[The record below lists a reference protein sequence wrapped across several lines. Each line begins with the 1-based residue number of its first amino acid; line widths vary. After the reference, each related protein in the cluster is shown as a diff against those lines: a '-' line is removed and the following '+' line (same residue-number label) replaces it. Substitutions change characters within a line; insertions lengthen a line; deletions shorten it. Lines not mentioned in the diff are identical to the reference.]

1 MTRDELL
8 ACLRSIEWSDIE
20 FKEAAWAVPKD
31 ALSTVSAFAN
41 TAGGHLVFGVKQA
54 NGMFAVTGVTDADRV
69 QNDFLGQ
76 VRDVNKVSIRLP
88 INGTV
93 HQLPEGTVLAFYIP
107 EATRQQ
113 KPVYLDGNPKK
124 AHVRRGGRDDTCT
137 GDELLRFIRD
147 ASNIRFDAEPLDV
160 DTSRCFDEATVR
172 WYRARFATS
181 NPGRDTA
188 ADDTA
193 FLRNWGFLVEQ
204 GGVLRPTRAAILVL
218 GSGEYVRQVLPR
230 MAVDVQLYRNAS
242 AEYDSAIRWA
252 DRITVEDNLI
262 KAWQTIVEF
271 YFRHSERPF
280 GVDAATMRRDDD
292 PPDYISFREAAI
304 NLLIHQ
310 DFGDTTRVPV
320 IRFFRDQT
328 EFFNPGDAF
337 ASREQLLD
345 PGDKEV
351 RNPSIVSAFRRIGLS
366 DQGGTGVRAIFD
378 GWRKLGYL
386 PPEIENHKAEKS
398 FRLRLRKE
406 KLITEAQ
413 LLAQAK
419 LGAHLSAQEADVFA
433 YLTRKGQIDLTDVKA
448 LTGLSG
454 ADARQLAQRLTVQA
468 LLVAQGGSDNVFV
481 LAEHLRAR
489 FLPVAP
495 EQAANSEENQRFGS
509 ETAATDATAQ
519 ATDQATAQAA
529 SGRAQLVQSLVQ
541 LSAIQWQIV
550 AFADAPRSITELM
563 GRTGHKQRAFFK
575 RQHLEPLLA
584 GGILKMTVPDKP
596 TSPAQRYVLTE
607 AGVKLKQLHEQQ
619 QAAGQPENEDHGH

>member
-8 ACLRSIEWSDIE
+8 ACLQSIEWSDIE
-20 FKEAAWAVPKD
+20 FKEASWAVPKD

-54 NGMFAVTGVTDADRV
+54 NGLFAVTGVTDADKV

-147 ASNIRFDAEPLDV
+147 ASNTRYDAEPLDV

-172 WYRARFATS
+172 WYRTRFAAS
-181 NPGRDTA
+181 NPGRDIA

-242 AEYDSAIRWA
+242 ADYDSAVRWA

-262 KAWQTIVEF
+262 KAWQSIVEF

-280 GVDAATMRRDDD
+280 AVDASTLRRDDD
-292 PPDYISFREAAI
+292 PPDYISFREATI

-310 DFGDTTRVPV
+310 DFGDTSRVPV

-351 RNPSIVSAFRRIGLS
+351 RNPSIVNAFRRIGLS

-398 FRLRLRKE
+398 VRLRLRKE

-413 LLAQAK
+413 VLAQAS

-433 YLTRKGQIDLTDVKA
+433 YLTRKGQIDVTDVKA

-454 ADARQLAQRLTVQA
+454 AEARQLVQRLTVQA
-468 LLVAQGGSDNVFV
+468 LLVAQGESGNLFS
-481 LAEHLRAR
+481 LAEHLRSR
-489 FLPVAP
+489 FLTNASDSPI
-495 EQAANSEENQRFGS
+495 ENQDVAVGS
-509 ETAATDATAQ
+509 SDGQRTEQ
-519 ATDQATAQAA
+519 ATDQVDLGAGELDR
-529 SGRAQLVQSLVQ
+529 SLDRLSDVQRTL
-541 LSAIQWQIV
+541 IG
-550 AFADAPRSITELM
+550 FADVPRSMAELM
-563 GRTGHKQRAFFK
+563 AHAGFSHRPHFVTTHI
-575 RQHLEPLLA
+575 EPLLA
-584 GGILKMTVPDKP
+584 GGVLRLTLPEKP
-596 TSPAQRYVLTE
+596 RSPKQRYVLTE
-607 AGVKLKQLHEQQ
+607 AGVKLKLLHDQTACPTE
-619 QAAGQPENEDHGH
+619 EDNGH

>member
-1 MTRDELL
+1 MTRDDLL
-8 ACLRSIEWSDIE
+8 AALQSIEWNDIE

-41 TAGGHLVFGVKQA
+41 TEGGHLVFGVKQA
-54 NGMFAVTGVTDADRV
+54 NGTFTVTGVTDADKI

-76 VRDVNKVSIRLP
+76 VRDSNKVSVFLP
-88 INGTV
+88 IGGTV
-93 HQLPEGTVLAFYIP
+93 HDLTEGTVLAFYIP
-107 EATRQQ
+107 EAERHQ

-124 AHVRRGGRDDTCT
+124 AHIRRGGRDDTCT

-147 ASNIRFDAEPLDV
+147 ASNIRYDAETLDL
-160 DTSRCFDEATVR
+160 DIGRCFDETSVR
-172 WYRARFATS
+172 WYRARFAAS
-181 NPGRDTA
+181 NPGKDTA
-188 ADDTA
+188 ADDTT

-230 MAVDVQLYRNAS
+230 MVTDVQLYRNAS
-242 AEYDSAIRWA
+242 AEYDSTVRWA
-252 DRITVEDNLI
+252 DRLSVEDNLI
-262 KAWQTIVEF
+262 KAWQAIVEF

-280 GVDAATMRRDDD
+280 AVDAATLRRDDD

-320 IRFFRDQT
+320 IRFFHDQT

-351 RNPSIVSAFRRIGLS
+351 RNPSIVNAFRRIGLS

-386 PPEIENHKAEKS
+386 PPEIENHRAEKS

-413 LLAQAK
+413 LLAQAS
-419 LGAHLSAQEADVFA
+419 LGAHLSEHEAAVFA
-433 YLTRKGQIDLTDVKA
+433 FLLRSGQVDVADIKA
-448 LTGLSG
+448 LTGLTG
-454 ADARQLAQRLTVQA
+454 AQALDLAQRLTVQVLTEPLGEA
-468 LLVAQGGSDNVFV
+468 AHTWRLVP
-481 LAEHLRAR
+481 HLRTR
-489 FLPVAP
+489 FAT
-495 EQAANSEENQRFGS
+495 EAAKTATQDQPSDEETG
-509 ETAATDATAQ
+509 AAD
-519 ATDQATAQAA
+519 ATDQVTEQVAAEQARLDR
-529 SGRAQLVQSLVQ
+529 SLDRLTEVQWRI
-541 LSAIQWQIV
+541 A
-550 AFADAPRSITELM
+550 AYADVPRSLAELM
-563 GRTGHKQRAFFK
+563 VHAGYRQRPHFVAT
-575 RQHLEPLLA
+575 HMEPLLT
-584 GGILKMTVPDKP
+584 GGVLRPTIPDKP
-596 TSPAQRYVLTE
+596 RSPRQRYVLTE
-607 AGVKLKQLHEQQ
+607 TGIQLKLLREQ
-619 QAAGQPENEDHGH
+619 ALAKPDEEDGY

>member
-8 ACLRSIEWSDIE
+8 ARLQSIEWSDIE
-20 FKEAAWAVPKD
+20 FKEAAWAVPKS
-31 ALSTVSAFAN
+31 ALETISAFAN
-41 TAGGHLVFGVKQA
+41 TTGGHLVFGVKQA
-54 NGMFAVTGVTDADRV
+54 NGTFTVTGVTNADEV
-69 QNDFLGQ
+69 QNTFLGW
-76 VRDVNKVSIRLP
+76 VRDQNKISVFLP
-88 INGTV
+88 INGSV
-93 HQLPEGTVLAFYIP
+93 HALAEGTVLAFYVP
-107 EATRQQ
+107 EAQRNE
-113 KPVYLDGNPKK
+113 KPVFIDRTPHK
-124 AHVRRGGRDDTCT
+124 AFIRRGGRDDTCT

-147 ASNIRFDAEPLDV
+147 ASNTRYDAEPLDV
-160 DTSRCFDEATVR
+160 DTSRCFDDATVR
-172 WYRARFATS
+172 WYRTRFAAS

-230 MAVDVQLYRNAS
+230 MAVDVQFYRNAS
-242 AEYDSAIRWA
+242 ADYDSAVRWA
-252 DRITVEDNLI
+252 DRLSVEDNLI

-280 GVDAATMRRDDD
+280 GVDAATLRRDDD

-320 IRFFRDQT
+320 IRFFHDQT

-351 RNPSIVSAFRRIGLS
+351 RNPGIVNAFRRIGLS

-378 GWRKLGYL
+378 GWRRLGYL

-406 KLITEAQ
+406 KLITESQ
-413 LLAQAK
+413 LLAQAR
-419 LGAHLSAQEADVFA
+419 LGAHLTAQEADVFA

-454 ADARQLAQRLTVQA
+454 ADARQLVQRLTVQA
-468 LLVAQGGSDNVFV
+468 LLVAQGETGNLFG

-489 FLPVAP
+489 FLPAAP
-495 EQAANSEENQRFGS
+495 GQAENIEENHTHSSESAAGDATEQATEQVV
-509 ETAATDATAQ
+509 
-519 ATDQATAQAA
+519 
-529 SGRAQLVQSLVQ
+529 SGQAQLVHLLVQ
-541 LSAIQWQIV
+541 LSTIQWQIV
-550 AFADAPRSITELM
+550 AFADVPRSITELT
-563 GRTGHKQRAFFK
+563 GHTGHKQRAFFK
-575 RQHLEPLLA
+575 RQHLESLLA
-584 GGILKMTVPDKP
+584 GGILQMTVPNKP

-607 AGVKLKQLHEQQ
+607 VGVKLKQLREQQ
-619 QAAGQPENEDHGH
+619 QAAGQPENENHGH

>member
-1 MTRDELL
+1 MPEVTRDELL
-8 ACLRSIEWSDIE
+8 ARLQSIEWSDIE
-20 FKEAAWAVPKD
+20 FKEASWAAPRD
-31 ALSTVSAFAN
+31 ALETVSAFAN
-41 TAGGHLVFGVKQA
+41 TAGGHLVFGVKQS
-54 NGMFAVTGVTDADRV
+54 NGSFTVTGVTNADEV
-69 QNDFLGQ
+69 QNTFLGW
-76 VRDVNKVSIRLP
+76 VRDQNKISVFLP
-88 INGTV
+88 INGSV
-93 HQLPEGTVLAFYIP
+93 HALAEGTVLAFYVP
-107 EATRQQ
+107 EAQRNE
-113 KPVYLDGNPKK
+113 KPVYLDRNPRK
-124 AHVRRGGRDDTCT
+124 AHIRRGGRDDTCT

-147 ASNIRFDAEPLDV
+147 ASNTRYDAEPLDV

-172 WYRARFATS
+172 WYRTRFAAS

-242 AEYDSAIRWA
+242 ADYDSAVRWA

-262 KAWQTIVEF
+262 KAWQSIVEF

-280 GVDAATMRRDDD
+280 AVDASTLRRDDD

-310 DFGDTTRVPV
+310 DFGDTSRVPV

-351 RNPSIVSAFRRIGLS
+351 RNPSIVNAFRRIGLS

-413 LLAQAK
+413 VLAQAS
-419 LGAHLSAQEADVFA
+419 LGAHLSVQEADVFA

-454 ADARQLAQRLTVQA
+454 AEARQLVQRLTVQA
-468 LLVAQGGSDNVFV
+468 LLVAQGESGNLFS
-481 LAEHLRAR
+481 LAEHLRSR
-489 FLPVAP
+489 FLTNATDSPI
-495 EQAANSEENQRFGS
+495 ENQDVAVGS
-509 ETAATDATAQ
+509 SDGQRTEQ
-519 ATDQATAQAA
+519 ATDQVGLGAGELDR
-529 SGRAQLVQSLVQ
+529 SLDRLSDVQRTL
-541 LSAIQWQIV
+541 IG
-550 AFADAPRSITELM
+550 FADVPRSMAELM
-563 GRTGHKQRAFFK
+563 AHAGFSHRPHFVSTHI
-575 RQHLEPLLA
+575 EPLLA
-584 GGILKMTVPDKP
+584 GGVLRLTLPEKP
-596 TSPAQRYVLTE
+596 RSPKQRYVLTE
-607 AGVKLKQLHEQQ
+607 AGVKLKLLHDQVACPME
-619 QAAGQPENEDHGH
+619 EDNGH

>member
-8 ACLRSIEWSDIE
+8 AKLQSIEWSDIE
-20 FKEAAWAVPKD
+20 FKEAAWAAPKD
-31 ALSTVSAFAN
+31 SLETVSAFAN
-41 TAGGHLVFGVKQA
+41 TTGGHLVFGVKQA
-54 NGMFAVTGVTDADRV
+54 NGAFNITGVVNADEV
-69 QNDFLGQ
+69 QNTFLGW
-76 VRDVNKVSIRLP
+76 VRDQNKISVFLP
-88 INGTV
+88 INGAV
-93 HQLPEGTVLAFYIP
+93 HALAEGTVLAFYVP
-107 EATRQQ
+107 EAKRNE
-113 KPVYLDGNPKK
+113 KPVFIDRAPHK
-124 AHVRRGGRDDTCT
+124 AYIRRGGRDDPCT
-137 GDELLRFIRD
+137 RDELLRFIRD
-147 ASNIRFDAEPLDV
+147 ASNTRYDAEPLDV
-160 DTSRCFDEATVR
+160 DTSRCFDDTSVR
-172 WYRARFATS
+172 WYRARFAAS
-181 NPGRDTA
+181 NPGKDTA
-188 ADDTA
+188 ADDTS

-204 GGVLRPTRAAILVL
+204 GGVLRPTRAAILVM

-230 MAVDVQLYRNAS
+230 MVADVQLYRNAS
-242 AEYDSAIRWA
+242 AKYDSAVRWA
-252 DRITVEDNLI
+252 DRLTVEDNLI
-262 KAWQTIVEF
+262 KAWQAIVEF

-280 GVDAATMRRDDD
+280 SVDAATLRRDDD

-351 RNPSIVSAFRRIGLS
+351 RNPSIVSAFRRIGMS

-378 GWRKLGYL
+378 GWRRLGYL
-386 PPEIENHKAEKS
+386 PPEIENRKADKS

-413 LLAQAK
+413 VLAQAS

-454 ADARQLAQRLTVQA
+454 TDARQLVQRLTVQT
-468 LLVAQGGSDNVFV
+468 LLVAQGETGNLFG

-489 FLPVAP
+489 FLPLGP
-495 EQAANSEENQRFGS
+495 EQAEIVEENQSSAS
-509 ETAATDATAQ
+509 ETGATGATAQ
-519 ATDQATAQAA
+519 ATEQVA
-529 SGRAQLVQSLVQ
+529 SGQTQLVQSLVQ
-541 LSAIQWQIV
+541 LSAIQWQVV
-550 AFADAPRSITELM
+550 AFADVPRSITELT

-584 GGILKMTVPDKP
+584 GGILRMTVPDKP

-607 AGVKLKQLHEQQ
+607 TGVKLKRLHEQQ
-619 QAAGQPENEDHGH
+619 AAGPAEENE

>member
-1 MTRDELL
+1 MTRDELITRL
-8 ACLRSIEWSDIE
+8 QSIEWSDIE

-54 NGMFAVTGVTDADRV
+54 NGTFTVTGVTDADKM

-76 VRDVNKVSIRLP
+76 VRDTNKVSIRLP

-93 HQLPEGTVLAFYIP
+93 HQLPEGIVLAFYIP
-107 EATRQQ
+107 EASRQE

-147 ASNIRFDAEPLDV
+147 ASGTRFDAEPLDV
-160 DTSRCFDEATVR
+160 DISRCFDEATVR
-172 WYRARFATS
+172 WYRARFAVS
-181 NPGRDTA
+181 NPGKDTA
-188 ADDTA
+188 VDDTV

-230 MAVDVQLYRNAS
+230 MAVDVQFYRNAS
-242 AEYDSAIRWA
+242 AEYDSAVRWA
-252 DRITVEDNLI
+252 DRLTVEDNLI
-262 KAWQTIVEF
+262 KAWQAIVEF

-280 GVDAATMRRDDD
+280 AVDASTLRRDDD
-292 PPDYISFREAAI
+292 PPDYISFRESAI

-337 ASREQLLD
+337 ATREQLLD
-345 PGDKEV
+345 PGDKDV
-351 RNPSIVSAFRRIGLS
+351 RNPSIVNAFRRIGLS

-378 GWRKLGYL
+378 GWRRLGYL

-413 LLAQAK
+413 LLAQAN
-419 LGAHLSAQEADVFA
+419 LGVHLSAQEADVFA

-454 ADARQLAQRLTVQA
+454 SDARQLVQRLTVQA
-468 LLVAQGGSDNVFV
+468 LLVAQGETGNLFS
-481 LAEHLRAR
+481 LAEHLRTR
-489 FLPVAP
+489 FLPETP
-495 EQAANSEENQRFGS
+495 DKTEISEENQHPGA
-509 ETAATDATAQ
+509 EVAATGTTVQ
-519 ATDQATAQAA
+519 AIDQATAQAA
-529 SGRAQLVQSLVQ
+529 SGQTKLVQSLVQ
-541 LSAIQWQIV
+541 LSAIQWQVV
-550 AFADAPRSITELM
+550 AFTDAPRSITELLSHV
-563 GRTGHKQRAFFK
+563 GLKQRAHFK
-575 RQHLEPLLA
+575 SQHLDALLA
-584 GGILKMTVPDKP
+584 GGILRMTVPDKP
-596 TSPAQRYVLTE
+596 TSPVQRYVLTE
-607 AGVKLKQLHEQQ
+607 AGIQLKLLHEQQ
-619 QAAGQPENEDHGH
+619 EAAP

>member
-1 MTRDELL
+1 MPEAMTRDDLL
-8 ACLRSIEWSDIE
+8 AALKSIEWNDIE

-41 TAGGHLVFGVKQA
+41 TEGGHLVFGVKQA
-54 NGMFAVTGVTDADRV
+54 NGKFAIAGVTDADKM

-76 VRDVNKVSIRLP
+76 VRDSNKVSVFLP

-93 HQLPEGTVLAFYIP
+93 HDLADGTVLAFYIP
-107 EATRQQ
+107 EAERHQ

-124 AHVRRGGRDDTCT
+124 AHIRRGGRDDTCT

-147 ASNIRFDAEPLDV
+147 ASNIRYDAEPLDIDV
-160 DTSRCFDEATVR
+160 TRCFDEHSVR
-172 WYRARFATS
+172 WYRSHFAAS

-193 FLRNWGFLVEQ
+193 FQRNWGFLVEQ

-230 MAVDVQLYRNAS
+230 MVTDVQLYRNARI
-242 AEYDSAIRWA
+242 EYDSTVRWA
-252 DRITVEDNLI
+252 DRLTVEDNLI
-262 KAWQTIVEF
+262 KAWQAIVEF

-280 GVDAATMRRDDD
+280 AVDAATLRRDDD

-351 RNPSIVSAFRRIGLS
+351 RNPSIVNAFRRIGLS

-386 PPEIENHKAEKS
+386 PPEIENHRAEKS

-413 LLAQAK
+413 LLAQAS
-419 LGAHLSAQEADVFA
+419 LGVHLSEHEAAVFA
-433 YLTRKGQIDLTDVKA
+433 FQHLRHSGSRQCRCCRHRQAQSGSDRGNTWRA
-448 LTGLSG
+448 RAGLS
-454 ADARQLAQRLTVQA
+454 Q
-468 LLVAQGGSDNVFV
+468 
-481 LAEHLRAR
+481 
-489 FLPVAP
+489 
-495 EQAANSEENQRFGS
+495 
-509 ETAATDATAQ
+509 
-519 ATDQATAQAA
+519 
-529 SGRAQLVQSLVQ
+529 
-541 LSAIQWQIV
+541 
-550 AFADAPRSITELM
+550 
-563 GRTGHKQRAFFK
+563 
-575 RQHLEPLLA
+575 
-584 GGILKMTVPDKP
+584 
-596 TSPAQRYVLTE
+596 
-607 AGVKLKQLHEQQ
+607 
-619 QAAGQPENEDHGH
+619 